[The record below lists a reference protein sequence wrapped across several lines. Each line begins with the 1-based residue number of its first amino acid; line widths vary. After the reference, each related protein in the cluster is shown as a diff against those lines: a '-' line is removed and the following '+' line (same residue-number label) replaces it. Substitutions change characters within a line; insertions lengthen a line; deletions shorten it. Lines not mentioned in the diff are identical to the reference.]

1 MKEAKFE
8 FKIALIGSTNAGKS
22 SLIERFLANKYETTL
37 STIGTYVAFKDIN
50 IIVTKNNKQKLI
62 KVKLKISDTAGQERF
77 KSLAPVYI
85 KNAHC
90 IILVIDLFSE
100 SDYKEFNYWLNEI
113 NENKQSKSLYVI
125 CGTKIDLDNRNDRV
139 FDFQFFDE
147 FIRNEKGYYFETSS
161 KLNKGIDEMFY
172 FIAEECYNLFH
183 EDIILNKKL
192 ERISHLSNHN
202 NNKKNNVKGC

>member
-22 SLIERFLANKYETTL
+22 SLTERFLANKYETTL

-90 IILVIDLFSE
+90 IVFVIDLFSE

-202 NNKKNNVKGC
+202 NNKKNDVKGC

>member
-1 MKEAKFE
+1 MNETNYE

-22 SLIERFLANKYETTL
+22 TLLERYINNKFQNLFATIGVNTTL
-37 STIGTYVAFKDIN
+37 KDVN
-50 IIVTKNNKQKLI
+50 IIVKKGNKIQEQL
-62 KVKLKISDTAGQERF
+62 KVTLRISDTAGQERF
-77 KSLAPVYI
+77 RSLAPVYI

-90 IILVIDLFSE
+90 IVFVIDLFSE

-183 EDIILNKKL
+183 NEINLNKTIQK
-192 ERISHLSNHN
+192 ST
-202 NNKKNNVKGC
+202 NKNMIKKKKC